1 MMELRRTEKESAE
14 ATAAGERQ
22 KLGSPRELTYVHS
35 SGCTL
40 AVDESFGHMK
50 GMRAGEGNAGMKGIG
65 AGSKARRKRS
75 ILRAQ

>member
-1 MMELRRTEKESAE
+1 MVELRRTEKESAE

-22 KLGSPRELTYVHS
+22 KLGSPRELTYVQS

-40 AVDESFGHMK
+40 AVDEPFGHMK
-50 GMRAGEGNAGMKGIG
+50 GMRAGEGNTGVKGMG
-65 AGSKARRKRS
+65 AGSKVRQKRS